1 MTFLDR
7 RQLLAGAG
15 LWALSGA
22 ASPVPA
28 RAQAPAAAASGTTGL
43 AAPAPVPASGWIE
56 SYGLSSF
63 GDLELPADF
72 PHFPYADP
80 TMKTG
85 GALKLQIKSASGN
98 QSFETFDTLNIYVF
112 KGDGAAGM
120 GSTFDSLMTGSG
132 DEPDAAY
139 GLVARSVAYT
149 PDKLAYR
156 FTLRPEARFHD
167 GAPLT
172 AADVVFSLETLKA
185 KGHPGYRLLLAN
197 VASVEA
203 QGDHVVLVRF
213 DAKRSR
219 DAHLIVAGMPIF
231 SAKYWEGRDFEAS
244 TLEPPLG
251 SGPYKVKRFE
261 QGRFIEFERV
271 ADYWGATLPVNVGLN
286 HFDTI
291 RYEYSRDRTLGFEDF
306 KAGRVTFNE
315 EYTSRIWFTGYD
327 FPAVKDGRVKRV
339 TLPDGK
345 PVPSQGW
352 YFNARRPAFADPR
365 VREALAIAFDFEWSN
380 ANLMFG
386 AYKRLH
392 SYFQNSPMMAVDPP
406 GDDERALLDPF
417 RATLPAEVFD
427 KPYLPPVSDG
437 SGSDRALLRRADQL
451 LREAGCKRDGGTL
464 LLPSGQPLTI
474 EVLDSSPVFQGH
486 IQSWAANLKRLGIT
500 MTSRVV
506 DAAQY
511 RRRLDN
517 FDFDVVAMALGG
529 TVTPGVEL
537 RNVFTTTAADTP
549 GSRNLAGIKVPA
561 VDALVEAIARAATK
575 VEAQTA
581 ARALDRVLRAG
592 RWWVPMWYRD
602 VAWIAY
608 WDIYD
613 LPDKHPKYS
622 TGAPDL
628 WRWSPEKAQ
637 RIGIAG

>member
-1 MTFLDR
+1 MTSFDR
-7 RQLLAGAG
+7 RQLLAAAG
-15 LWALSGA
+15 LVALSGA
-22 ASPVPA
+22 SLPLPA
-28 RAQAPAAAASGTTGL
+28 RAQTAAAASGLPPL
-43 AAPAPVPASGWIE
+43 APGESE

-63 GDLELPADF
+63 GDLALPADF

-80 TMKTG
+80 AMPTG
-85 GALKLQIKSASGN
+85 GVLKLQIKSATGN
-98 QSFETFDTLNIYVF
+98 QNFETFDTLNIYVF

-120 GSTFDSLMTGSG
+120 GATFDSLMTGSG

-139 GLVARSVAYT
+139 GLVARGVRFTA
-149 PDKLAYR
+149 DKLSYR
-156 FTLRPEARFHD
+156 FLLRPEARFHD
-167 GAPLT
+167 GSPLT
-172 AADVVFSLETLKA
+172 AADVVFSLDMLRT
-185 KGHPGYRLLLAN
+185 KGHPSYRLMLSEIDS
-197 VASVEA
+197 VAAE
-203 QGDHVVLVRF
+203 GEGVVHVRF
-213 DAKRSR
+213 KPTRSR

-231 SAKYWEGRDFEAS
+231 SAKWWDGRDFEAS
-244 TLEPPLG
+244 TLDAPLG
-251 SGPYKVKRFE
+251 SGPYKVSRFE

-271 ADYWGATLPVNVGLN
+271 ADYWGASLPVNVGLN
-286 HFDTI
+286 HFDRI
-291 RYEYSRDRTLGFEDF
+291 RYEYARDRTLAFEDF
-306 KAGRVTFNE
+306 KAGRITFNE

-327 FPAVKDGRVKRV
+327 FPAIRDGRVKKV

-365 VREALAIAFDFEWSN
+365 IREALAIAFDFEWSN

-392 SYFQNSPMMAVDPP
+392 SYFQNSPMMALAPP
-406 GDDERALLDPF
+406 DADELTLLEPF
-417 RATLPAEVFD
+417 RATLPAEAFGE
-427 KPYLPPVSDG
+427 PYVPPVGDG
-437 SGSDRALLRRADQL
+437 SGSDRALLRRADAL
-451 LREAGCKRDGGTL
+451 LREAGCKRDGANL

-486 IQSWAANLKRLGIT
+486 VQSWSANLKRLGVA
-500 MTSRVV
+500 MTARVV

-511 RRRLDN
+511 RRRLDG

-529 TVTPGVEL
+529 SVTPGVEL
-537 RNVFTTTAADTP
+537 RNVFTSKAADTP
-549 GSRNLAGIKVPA
+549 GSRNLAGVRSEA
-561 VDALVEAIARAATK
+561 VDALVETIALARTK
-575 VEAQTA
+575 TEAQTA

-608 WDIYD
+608 WDAYD
-613 LPDKHPKYS
+613 LPGKHPKYS

-637 RIGIAG
+637 KIGIAG